1 MAAQPG
7 QPPFRLDRGGRRPKS
22 LLTQP
27 EIAMPLDV
35 EPLALITDL
44 LDRAKRAGA
53 DDADAVMFSGASLS
67 VAWRLGALEKLE
79 RSEARD
85 LGLRVLVGKRQAI
98 VSTNDFK
105 PDMLSELVERAVAT
119 ARAAPEDRYCGIAT
133 LDQIAR
139 EVPSLDMCDDF
150 EPTAEALIE
159 QVRIAE
165 DSARAVSGVTNSE
178 GAEAGW
184 SRSVVA
190 LAATNGFARSYAG
203 SSHSVSAS
211 VLAGEGTGMERD
223 YDYATAVYRA
233 DLRDPAEIGRT
244 AGERAVR
251 RLGARKIKS
260 SRVPVVFDKRISGGL
275 LRSLSG
281 AINGASIARG
291 TSFLKDKMGQAVFGP
306 GINVIDDPHRPRGLR
321 SKPFDAEGIANERRA
336 VIEDG
341 RLTTWFLD
349 LASSRQL
356 GLTTTGHAARGTAS
370 PPSPAPTNLYM
381 ERGKIAHDD
390 MIRDIDQGLLITEMI
405 GMGVSIVTGDY
416 SRGASGFWIEKG
428 EIAYPVSEITVAG
441 NLKDMFKTL
450 SPADDLEFRTGMDA
464 PSLRIDGMTVAG
476 T

>member
-1 MAAQPG
+1 
-7 QPPFRLDRGGRRPKS
+7 
-22 LLTQP
+22 
-27 EIAMPLDV
+27 MPLDA
-35 EPLALITDL
+35 EPLAVISEL

-53 DDADAVMFSGASLS
+53 DAADAVMFAGASLS

-98 VSTNDFK
+98 VSSNDFK
-105 PDMLSELVERAVAT
+105 PDMLAELVERAVAT
-119 ARAAPEDRYCGIAT
+119 ARAAPEDRYCGIASP
-133 LDQIAR
+133 DQIAKT
-139 EVPSLDMCDDF
+139 VPSLDMADDD
-150 EPTAEALIE
+150 EPSAETLIE
-159 QVRIAE
+159 AVRAAE
-165 DSARAVSGVTNSE
+165 DAARAVAGVTNSE

-184 SRSVVA
+184 SRSVIA
-190 LAATNGFARSYAG
+190 LAATNGFAKSYAH

-211 VLAGEGTGMERD
+211 VLAGEGTAMERD
-223 YDYATAVYRA
+223 YDYSTAVYRS
-233 DLRDPAEIGRT
+233 DLRDPAEIGRV

-260 SRVPVVFDKRISGGL
+260 ARVPVVFDRRVSSGL

-291 TSFLKDKMGQAVFGP
+291 TSFLKDRMGEPVFGP
-306 GINVIDDPHRPRGLR
+306 GITVIDDPHRARGLR
-321 SKPFDAEGIANERRA
+321 SKPFDGEGIANRRRA
-336 VIEDG
+336 VIDDG

-356 GLTTTGHAARGTAS
+356 GLDTTGHAARGTAS
-370 PPSPAPTNLYM
+370 TPSPAPTNLYM
-381 ERGKIAHDD
+381 EPGKVTREA

-441 NLKDMFKTL
+441 NLKDMFKKLT
-450 SPADDLEFRTGMDA
+450 PADDLEFRTGMDA
-464 PSLRIDGMTVAG
+464 PSLRVDGMMVAG

>member
-1 MAAQPG
+1 
-7 QPPFRLDRGGRRPKS
+7 
-22 LLTQP
+22 
-27 EIAMPLDV
+27 MPLDV

-53 DDADAVMFSGASLS
+53 DAADAVVFSGASLS

-98 VSTNDFK
+98 VSSNDFK
-105 PDMLSELVERAVAT
+105 PDMLGELVERAVAT
-119 ARAAPEDRYCGIAT
+119 ARQAPEDRYCGIAAP
-133 LDQIAR
+133 DQIAR
-139 EVPSLDMCDDF
+139 QVPSLDMCDDS
-150 EPTAEALIE
+150 EPTAEELIE

-165 DSARAVSGVTNSE
+165 DAARAVPGVTNSE

-184 SRSVVA
+184 GRSVVA
-190 LAATNGFARSYAG
+190 FAATNGFVRSYSG
-203 SSHSVSAS
+203 SSRSVSAS
-211 VLAGEGTGMERD
+211 VLAGEGTAMERD
-223 YDYATAVYRA
+223 YDYATAVYGA

-260 SRVPVVFDKRISGGL
+260 ARVPVVFDKRISGGL

-291 TSFLKDKMGQAVFGP
+291 TSFLKDRMGQPVFAP

-321 SKPFDAEGIANERRA
+321 SKPFDGEGIANQRRA
-336 VIEDG
+336 VIADG
-341 RLTTWFLD
+341 KLTTWFLD

-356 GLTTTGHAARGTAS
+356 GLVTTGHAARGTAS
-370 PPSPAPTNLYM
+370 TPSPAPTNLYM
-381 ERGKIAHDD
+381 EPGNVSFDE
-390 MIRDIDQGLLITEMI
+390 MIRAIDQGLLITEMI
-405 GMGVSIVTGDY
+405 GMGVSIVSGDY

-441 NLKDMFKTL
+441 NLKDMFKNLT
-450 SPADDLEFRTGMDA
+450 PANDLEFRTGMDA
-464 PSLRIDGMTVAG
+464 PSLRVDGMTVAG

>member
-1 MAAQPG
+1 
-7 QPPFRLDRGGRRPKS
+7 
-22 LLTQP
+22 
-27 EIAMPLDV
+27 MPLDV

-53 DDADAVMFSGASLS
+53 DAADAVMFSGASLS

-85 LGLRVLVGKRQAI
+85 MGLRVLVGKRQAV
-98 VSTNDFK
+98 VSSNDFK
-105 PDMLSELVERAVAT
+105 PDMLAELVERAVAT
-119 ARAAPEDRYCGIAT
+119 ARQAPEDRYCGIAT
-133 LDQIAR
+133 PDQIAR
-139 EVPSLDMCDDF
+139 EVPSLDMCDDS
-150 EPTAEALIE
+150 EPTAEEMIE
-159 QVRIAE
+159 AVRAAE
-165 DSARAVSGVTNSE
+165 DAARAVPGVTNSE

-184 SRSVVA
+184 GRSVVA
-190 LAATNGFARSYAG
+190 FAATNGFARSYSG
-203 SSHSVSAS
+203 SSRSISAS
-211 VLAGEGTGMERD
+211 VLAGEGTAMERD
-223 YDYATAVYRA
+223 YDYATAVYGA

-260 SRVPVVFDKRISGGL
+260 ARVPVVFDKRISGGL

-291 TSFLKDKMGQAVFGP
+291 TSFLKDRMGQPVFAP

-321 SKPFDAEGIANERRA
+321 SKPFDAEGIANQRRA
-336 VIEDG
+336 VIADG
-341 RLTTWFLD
+341 KLTTWFLD

-356 GLTTTGHAARGTAS
+356 GLETTGHAARGTAS
-370 PPSPAPTNLYM
+370 TPSPAPTNLYM
-381 ERGKIAHDD
+381 ERGSVSFDE
-390 MIRDIDQGLLITEMI
+390 MIRAIDQGLLITEMI

-441 NLKDMFKTL
+441 NLKDMFKNLT
-450 SPADDLEFRTGMDA
+450 PANDLEFRTGMDA
-464 PSLRIDGMTVAG
+464 PSLRIDGMMVAG

>member
-1 MAAQPG
+1 
-7 QPPFRLDRGGRRPKS
+7 
-22 LLTQP
+22 
-27 EIAMPLDV
+27 MPLDV

-53 DDADAVMFSGASLS
+53 DAADAVVFSGASLS

-98 VSTNDFK
+98 VSSNDFK
-105 PDMLSELVERAVAT
+105 PDMLGELVERAVAT
-119 ARAAPEDRYCGIAT
+119 ARQAPEDRYCGIAAP
-133 LDQIAR
+133 DQIAR
-139 EVPSLDMCDDF
+139 QVPSLDMCDDS
-150 EPTAEALIE
+150 EPTAEELIE

-165 DSARAVSGVTNSE
+165 DAARAVPGVTNSE

-184 SRSVVA
+184 GRSVVA
-190 LAATNGFARSYAG
+190 FAATNGFARSYSG
-203 SSHSVSAS
+203 SSRSISAS
-211 VLAGEGTGMERD
+211 VLAGEGTAMERD
-223 YDYATAVYRA
+223 YDYATAVYGA

-260 SRVPVVFDKRISGGL
+260 ARVPVVFDKRISGGL

-291 TSFLKDKMGQAVFGP
+291 TSFLKDRMGQPVFAP

-321 SKPFDAEGIANERRA
+321 SKPFDGEGIANQRRA
-336 VIEDG
+336 VIADG
-341 RLTTWFLD
+341 KLTTWFLD

-356 GLTTTGHAARGTAS
+356 GLVTTGHAARGTAS
-370 PPSPAPTNLYM
+370 TPSPAPTNLYM
-381 ERGKIAHDD
+381 EPGNVSFDE
-390 MIRDIDQGLLITEMI
+390 MIRAIDQGLLITEMI
-405 GMGVSIVTGDY
+405 GMGVSIVSGDY

-441 NLKDMFKTL
+441 NLKDMFKNLT
-450 SPADDLEFRTGMDA
+450 PANDLEFRTGMDA
-464 PSLRIDGMTVAG
+464 PSLRVDGMTVAG